1 MRILVQ
7 KFGGTSVAGL
17 DRMKEVMGK
26 VKSGIK
32 DGYKVIVVLSAMA
45 GETNRLL
52 ALANE
57 WSETPDSAEVDALV
71 TTGEQVS
78 ISLFSILLN
87 DNGIKARSLLG
98 SQIPLTTDTVH
109 GNARILKIDGNKL
122 RELLAFY
129 DVLVVA
135 GFQGITPEGRITTL
149 GRGGSDTS
157 AVALAAALGSVEC
170 DIYTDVDGV
179 FTTDPNLCSE
189 ARKLDKISYEEML
202 ELSSMGAKVLQLRS
216 VEFAQ
221 KYNVPL
227 RVRST
232 FTNNPG
238 TLVTQEDDSME
249 SVLVSGIAFDK
260 NQARVTMRQVEDRP
274 GVAAALFG
282 ALSKADVVVDMIIQ
296 NMSIDGRTDM
306 TFTVP
311 QKDLK
316 QTLEVV
322 REILP
327 SLGAEDV
334 MSDSPV
340 AKVSVVGV
348 GMRSHSGVAARIF
361 EVLKNE
367 NINILMIATSEI
379 KVTCL
384 IDEKYTE
391 RAVRVLHDAFD
402 LGKE

>member
-1 MRILVQ
+1 
-7 KFGGTSVAGL
+7 
-17 DRMKEVMGK
+17 
-26 VKSGIK
+26 
-32 DGYKVIVVLSAMA
+32 
-45 GETNRLL
+45 
-52 ALANE
+52 
-57 WSETPDSAEVDALV
+57 
-71 TTGEQVS
+71 
-78 ISLFSILLN
+78 
-87 DNGIKARSLLG
+87 
-98 SQIPLTTDTVH
+98 
-109 GNARILKIDGNKL
+109 
-122 RELLAFY
+122 
-129 DVLVVA
+129 
-135 GFQGITPEGRITTL
+135 
-149 GRGGSDTS
+149 
-157 AVALAAALGSVEC
+157 
-170 DIYTDVDGV
+170 
-179 FTTDPNLCSE
+179 
-189 ARKLDKISYEEML
+189 
-202 ELSSMGAKVLQLRS
+202 
-216 VEFAQ
+216 
-221 KYNVPL
+221 
-227 RVRST
+227 
-232 FTNNPG
+232 
-238 TLVTQEDDSME
+238 ME

-316 QTLEVV
+316 RTLEVMKA
-322 REILP
+322 IMP
-327 SLGAEDV
+327 SLGAKDV
-334 MSDSPV
+334 LADSHV

-391 RAVRVLHDAFD
+391 LAVRVLHDAFD

>member
-316 QTLEVV
+316 RTLEVMKA
-322 REILP
+322 IMP
-327 SLGAEDV
+327 SLGAKDV
-334 MSDSPV
+334 LADSHV

-391 RAVRVLHDAFD
+391 LAVRVLHDAFD

>member
-7 KFGGTSVAGL
+7 KFGGSSVAGL
-17 DRMKEVMGK
+17 DCMKEVMDK
-26 VKSGIK
+26 VKSGL
-32 DGYKVIVVLSAMA
+32 DEGFKVIVVLSAMA

-52 ALANE
+52 ALADE
-57 WSETPDSAEVDALV
+57 WSKEPDLAEVDALV

-87 DNGIKARSLLG
+87 DNGIKARSLLA
-98 SQIPLTTDTVH
+98 SQIPLRTDTAH
-109 GNARILKIDGNKL
+109 GNARILEIDGDKL
-122 RELLAFY
+122 QELLDFY

-135 GFQGITPEGRITTL
+135 GFQGVTHGGRITTL

-157 AVALAAALGSVEC
+157 AVALAAALGSAEC

-179 FTTDPNLCSE
+179 FTTDPNICSS
-189 ARKLDKISYEEML
+189 ARKLDRVCYEEML
-202 ELSSMGAKVLQLRS
+202 EMSSMGAKVLQIRS

-232 FTNNPG
+232 FSDNPG
-238 TLVTQEDDSME
+238 TLVTQEDEYME

-260 NQARVTMRQVEDRP
+260 NQARVTIRQVEDRP
-274 GVAAALFG
+274 GIAAILFG
-282 ALSKADVVVDMIIQ
+282 ALSDTEVVVDMIIQ
-296 NMSIDGRTDM
+296 NMSTDGRTDM

-316 QTLEVV
+316 RTLEVV
-322 REILP
+322 GEVMP
-327 SLGAEDV
+327 SLGAADV
-334 MSDSPV
+334 MSDSHV

-348 GMRSHSGVAARIF
+348 GMRSHSGVASRIF
-361 EVLKNE
+361 EALKNE
-367 NINILMIATSEI
+367 NINILMISTSEI

-391 RAVRVLHDAFD
+391 LAVRVLHDTFD